1 MGTPASPV
9 RCAVV
14 GVGWA
19 GTRLLEAVHE
29 LDGDIEVACLVDPD
43 EAHLANVGRRFGVER
58 VYPRMHDAL
67 SDDVEA
73 IIVCTPHRLHAEQA
87 LRAIEA
93 GRHVLVEK
101 PMALDLR
108 DADAMVEAA
117 ARAGVVLGVAENEV
131 HEQWVAELR
140 REVESGVR
148 IGEVVFGVVIAG
160 GRMPDLRY
168 PGRRAWLT
176 EPGAG
181 GTGSWMLH
189 GIHTVAVARHVFGDF
204 RRVHAVEHRAASFE
218 RPDLEATM
226 SLHLTTESGVPVHL
240 VQTPEVT
247 LGLDRRAITIYGDR
261 GIIRADP
268 GGWTQTGTESDAA
281 PLPAM
286 VRMPADGR
294 GGSYAREL
302 RAFVGAIRDG
312 VTMSTSGV
320 SERHSLAVVLAASDS
335 ARIGRTVDIT

>member
-1 MGTPASPV
+1 VTGPFTSPL

-19 GTRLLEAVHE
+19 GARLLEAVDE

-43 EAHLANVGRRFGVER
+43 EERLAEVARRFGVER
-58 VYPRMHDAL
+58 VHTRMHDAL

-73 IIVCTPHRLHAEQA
+73 VIVCSPHRHHAEQS
-87 LRAIEA
+87 LDAIQA

-117 ARAGVVLGVAENEV
+117 ARASVVLGVAENEV
-131 HEQWVAELR
+131 HEEWVAELR
-140 REVESGVR
+140 REVESGAR
-148 IGEVVFGVVIAG
+148 IGEVAFGVVIAG

-204 RRVHAVEHRAASFE
+204 RRVHAVEHRTGSFE

-240 VQTPEVT
+240 VQTPEVD
-247 LGLDRRAITIYGDR
+247 LGVDRRAITIYGDR

-268 GGWTQTGTESDAA
+268 DGWMQMGAQGERAA
-281 PLPAM
+281 MKAM
-286 VRMPADGR
+286 KADGR
-294 GGSYAREL
+294 ARSYAREL
-302 RAFVGAIRDG
+302 RAFVGAVRDG
-312 VTMSTSGV
+312 VTMSTSGA
-320 SERHSLAVVLAASDS
+320 SERHSLAVVLAALESVR
-335 ARIGRTVDIT
+335 AGRAVEIS